1 MFLKWH
7 NLSLFY
13 IKEQIEAHQLK
24 IVLQKINTSL
34 GKIETGLLCLVI
46 AMMLG
51 LAILKIVMRYI
62 FSASLLWSDMMLQHL
77 TLWLC
82 FLGAAVATCERRHI
96 SIDVLSRILPEKITR
111 WTNLIIDCITL
122 IVVGILAY
130 YSFVFLHDEQL
141 SDAVL
146 IGNVPLWWA
155 KTIIPYGF
163 VVIGIHVVLQIGIHL
178 IGDAHIP
185 DTIEGEPD

>member
-1 MFLKWH
+1 MSKESTTGKSFLQ
-7 NLSLFY
+7 N
-13 IKEQIEAHQLK
+13 
-24 IVLQKINTSL
+24 INTLL
-34 GKIETGLLCLVI
+34 GKIETGFLCLVI

-51 LAILKIVMRYI
+51 LAILKIVMRYV

-111 WTNLIIDCITL
+111 WSNLIIDCLAL
-122 IVVGILAY
+122 IVIAILAY
-130 YSFVFLHDEQL
+130 YGFIFLHDEQL
-141 SDAVL
+141 SEAVL
-146 IGNVPLWWA
+146 IGSVPLWWA

-163 VVIGIHVVLQIGIHL
+163 VLIGVHVALHIGIHL
-178 IGDAHIP
+178 TGREHAS
-185 DTIEGEPD
+185 DTVEGESD